1 MSRTA
6 MILMAMVLALATAAT
21 AATAFAGAREK
32 IPNISKSIVD
42 AIEIASDASQHAR
55 MRPVKQRS
63 IPTAVRIKV
72 AVRR

>member
-1 MSRTA
+1 MSRSA
-6 MILMAMVLALATAAT
+6 MILMAVVLALAT

-32 IPNISKSIVD
+32 IPSISKSIVD

-55 MRPVKQRS
+55 LRPVKQRS
-63 IPTAVRIKV
+63 IPTVIRVKI